1 MVRTLNQENQ
11 VLLTPAVFPIL
22 VFYLKADG
30 SRILIDTGA
39 PNPALLSNVLRQAGI
54 GPREIDTVILTHLH
68 FDHCANSELF
78 PRARFFLQRREWDF
92 AQHPDPSQRDIYL
105 PELMAEVQQ
114 RDLLLVDGDLQLTDE
129 FCPIKAVTVLR
140 IIVISRV
147 APTPAI
153 PDRAAEP
160 ATPSDKTVSMA
171 WTLTV
176 WFSAKLV

>member
-114 RDLLLVDGDLQLTDE
+114 RDLLLVDGDCSLPTE
-129 FCPIKAVTVLR
+129 FRCTWFPVIPQGNKRFLFPPRMDYTWWLVICLGPS
-140 IIVISRV
+140 VIS
-147 APTPAI
+147 TQ
-153 PDRAAEP
+153 
-160 ATPSDKTVSMA
+160 PSINS
-171 WTLTV
+171 LI
-176 WFSAKLV
+176 

>member
-54 GPREIDTVILTHLH
+54 GPREIDTIILTHLH

-78 PRARFFLQRREWDF
+78 PRALFSQRRNGTL
-92 AQHPDPSQRDIYL
+92 PSI
-105 PELMAEVQQ
+105 
-114 RDLLLVDGDLQLTDE
+114 LTHRKGT
-129 FCPIKAVTVLR
+129 FICL
-140 IIVISRV
+140 S
-147 APTPAI
+147 
-153 PDRAAEP
+153 
-160 ATPSDKTVSMA
+160 
-171 WTLTV
+171 
-176 WFSAKLV
+176 